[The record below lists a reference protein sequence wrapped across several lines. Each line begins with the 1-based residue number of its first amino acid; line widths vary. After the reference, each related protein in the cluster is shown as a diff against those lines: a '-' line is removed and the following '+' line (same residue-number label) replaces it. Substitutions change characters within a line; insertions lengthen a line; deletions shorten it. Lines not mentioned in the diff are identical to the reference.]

1 MIIIMINIILWKCLT
16 ENNDNNINLYERST
30 NTNKIKYNN
39 SEKNE
44 QLFEYINL
52 IKDKEEFC
60 KTNYG
65 NYNFKNKILRQNY
78 SFIWFEQFK

>member
-1 MIIIMINIILWKCLT
+1 LLT

-30 NTNKIKYNN
+30 NTNKIKNNN

-44 QLFEYINL
+44 QIFEYMNL
-52 IKDKEEFC
+52 IKEKRYDKDKEEFC

-65 NYNFKNKILRQNY
+65 NYNFKNKILRQNN
-78 SFIWFEQFK
+78 SFI

>member
-52 IKDKEEFC
+52 I
-60 KTNYG
+60 